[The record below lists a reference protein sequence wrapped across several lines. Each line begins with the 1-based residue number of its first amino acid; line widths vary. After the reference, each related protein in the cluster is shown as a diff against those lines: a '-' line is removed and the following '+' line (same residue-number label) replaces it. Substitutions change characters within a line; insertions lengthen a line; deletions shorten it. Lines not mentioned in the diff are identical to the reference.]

1 MDTEFQ
7 FGRMK
12 NFWKWMVV
20 MVVQRVDIH
29 NAIVLIY
36 TEKCL
41 KWYILCYMY
50 LQQLK
55 INDKNFIGHIL

>member
-20 MVVQRVDIH
+20 MVVQCVDIY
-29 NAIVLIY
+29 NAIVLNIY
-36 TEKCL
+36 WKMFKMVNFML
-41 KWYILCYMY
+41 YIFTT
-50 LQQLK
+50 
-55 INDKNFIGHIL
+55 IKNE